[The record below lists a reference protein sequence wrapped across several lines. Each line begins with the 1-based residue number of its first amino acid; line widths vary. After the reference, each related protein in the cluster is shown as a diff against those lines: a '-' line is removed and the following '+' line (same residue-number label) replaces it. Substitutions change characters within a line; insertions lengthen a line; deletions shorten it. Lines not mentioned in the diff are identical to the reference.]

1 METVYKKSI
10 KDHMPELIVVLLYT
24 ALHIFVRLFHEGC
37 FDEVHAWNIA
47 KDASLFEIIFK
58 VPYYE
63 GHPALW
69 HLILFP
75 FVRLGLSIDIS
86 MTIITTVFSVL
97 AVYVLVFKSPF
108 PRVVKLVLP
117 FTYFFFYQYSIVARP
132 YCMTMLAMVLLACFY
147 KDRDEKP
154 VKFTL
159 ALGFLCATSAFGV
172 AIAGGIAVV
181 WVFKILK
188 KDILTANDLKSK
200 KISDNY
206 DKGYW
211 KRLFLTD
218 KKIICLAVLLIYV
231 IFLAARVLPINPYGG
246 MNYVGDRSN
255 GILLRAL
262 YLFVGLFADL
272 FMTNSYTHDFLADF
286 PFETYDLAITCAL
299 GAVILIGVLYVGRK
313 VKTLLEFAIP
323 FVFLSVFSVLVYFCV
338 HNSGILL
345 LLLVYWVWISWERT
359 EIWYS
364 NLKNRDIKESM
375 NKTAPGNDI
384 KEEIKSPKERS
395 ADRKRQNR
403 HNGSILRFAWILV
416 VVTMGF
422 PLFWSVSA
430 GVTDVMYPYSFG
442 ENEAEFLKKNGLESA
457 PICFEWNMVLDPTKE
472 GSLEYYDMMHII
484 NMDRIYAYLDV
495 NPRVASI
502 DNSNDELSYNSGGLG
517 LRYPDFVNWPFDYSL
532 YKYFHRPVT
541 LEENAEIIENL
552 RRNPK
557 PDVLMGEPDLKLLNG
572 EDYRFEDDY
581 ELAFKQKIVKPW
593 KSFNSTGEA
602 RVYVRKDIADLLLKK

>member
-1 METVYKKSI
+1 METVYKKRI

-47 KDASLFEIIFK
+47 KDASIYEIIFK

-147 KDRDEKP
+147 KERDEKP
-154 VKFTL
+154 VRFTL

-188 KDILTANDLKSK
+188 NDILAANDLKSK
-200 KISDNY
+200 KFSDND

-211 KRLFLTD
+211 KRRFLTD
-218 KKIICLAVLLIYV
+218 KKIICLVVLLIYV

-286 PFETYDLAITCAL
+286 PFETYDLAITCVL
-299 GAVILIGVLYVGRK
+299 GAAILVGVLYVGKK
-313 VKTLLEFAIP
+313 VKTFLEFVIP

-345 LLLVYWVWISWERT
+345 LLLVYWVWISWERIDAWYHELRAKRIEVQT
-359 EIWYS
+359 NSDKSVDESEIRKAVMTS
-364 NLKNRDIKESM
+364 E
-375 NKTAPGNDI
+375 
-384 KEEIKSPKERS
+384 KSKGRS
-395 ADRKRQNR
+395 FLNY
-403 HNGSILRFAWILV
+403 AWILV

-422 PLFWSVSA
+422 PLFWSISA

-442 ENEAEFLKKNGLESA
+442 ENESEFLKKNGLESA
-457 PICFEWNMVLDPTKE
+457 SICFEWNMVLDPTKE

-495 NPRVASI
+495 NPGVASL
-502 DNSNDELSYNSGGLG
+502 DNSNDDLSYNSGGFG
-517 LRYPDFVNWPFDYSL
+517 HRYPDFINWPFDYSL

-541 LEENAEIIENL
+541 LEENTKIIEIL
-552 RRNPK
+552 RSNPK

-593 KSFNSTGEA
+593 KSFNSTGES
-602 RVYVRKDIADLLLKK
+602 RVYVRKDIADLVLKK